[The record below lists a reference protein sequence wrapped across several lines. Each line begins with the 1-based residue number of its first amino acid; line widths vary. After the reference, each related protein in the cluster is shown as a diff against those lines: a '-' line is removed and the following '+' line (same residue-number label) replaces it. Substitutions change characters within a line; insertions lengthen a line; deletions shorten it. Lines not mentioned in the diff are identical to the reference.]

1 MVIWNKVFKNGPR
14 HFHRWIGLCAHTKKK
29 LWKTALKKGL
39 STKNVTWFILEYFV
53 PYIGRI
59 AKRLSVVLTKN
70 KFSTKFSSFE

>member
-1 MVIWNKVFKNGPR
+1 MEQSIQEWTTAFSPLD
-14 HFHRWIGLCAHTKKK
+14 WPLCPHKKKK
-29 LWKTALKKGL
+29 LWKTAFKKRL
-39 STKNVTWFILEYFV
+39 STKNITWFILEYFV